1 MDFSKFCSIIQSRT
15 KELPDRTT
23 FTRNVWPT
31 CGLSGNTKTID
42 LIFEHPFP
50 GIRGFI
56 SNLQPR
62 PCCNSD
68 RISVI
73 ARCCPSGATRVTRYS
88 TGDTTGQYRGT
99 PLFPVLYYRGRIQ
112 EPFSNTPTDFGVS
125 TPQSLT
131 REVSPFQLSG
141 LGVLPPFQ
149 PSRSGWPPFQPPSLG
164 VTVSQL
170 FFASVIRSSSR
181 TLSCIFQPRR
191 GCNTIHTFAAP
202 LIKPCLAIR

>member
-1 MDFSKFCSIIQSRT
+1 VGQGPHAKEVKKHRESI
-15 KELPDRTT
+15 
-23 FTRNVWPT
+23 
-31 CGLSGNTKTID
+31 CGLRMQWGY
-42 LIFEHPFP
+42 
-50 GIRGFI
+50 
-56 SNLQPR
+56 
-62 PCCNSD
+62 CCNSD

-149 PSRSGWPPFQPPSLG
+149 PSRSGWPPFQPSSLG

-191 GCNTIHTFAAP
+191 GCKTIHTFAVP